1 MGKRGQRF
9 SNERGATI
17 VLVAV
22 SLTVLLGMGALAVD
36 LGMLIKARNDAQR
49 NADAAALAGASAYQ
63 NAKPYDAIYEAKDRA
78 FDYIARN
85 PIGKTFVNAL
95 PYDTTITGNRYVFEN
110 PNAVVVVLPDS
121 EKVRV
126 IVRRSGIG
134 TWFSR
139 VMGTDAATVSAKAAA
154 IAATAGAAKCVKPF
168 AMPDIWQENTTGQQ
182 GEDKNANRIPE
193 LLGSPPEKW
202 EYHQTAG
209 SQGGKSWNADHYRPY
224 DDKRVGRTGDE
235 TGWGTSFRNEY
246 ADASGNQYWDD
257 YGRLLI
263 MKPNNPSQA
272 PAPGFF
278 QAWVMPGSGNG
289 AKEYQENIETCHE
302 AEIMLERDYDVDEEV
317 QTNDNEPGNM
327 LGPTYKGI
335 DNLLA
340 QDSLA
345 CWHEFNDPDRPG
357 FKTGEVRLRATM
369 GGPCSITYPGWE
381 SSPRV
386 ILTPLFD
393 PELIGTGRTAL
404 KFNNLAMWFL
414 EGRGNGN
421 QAPIMARFMYF
432 AKGTE
437 VDTTKGSLVKTLR
450 LVE

>member
-1 MGKRGQRF
+1 MGMRGRV

-22 SLTVLLGMGALAVD
+22 SLAALLGMGALAVD
-36 LGMLIKARNDAQR
+36 LGMLIKARSDAQR
-49 NADAAALAGASAYQ
+49 NADAAALAGASAFQ
-63 NAKPYDAIYEAKDRA
+63 NAKPQDAVYDAKDRA
-78 FDYIARN
+78 FEYITRN
-85 PIGKTFVNAL
+85 PIGKTFLGVT
-95 PYDTTITGNRYVFEN
+95 PHDTTINGSRYIFEH

-126 IVRRSGIG
+126 IVRRPGIG
-134 TWFSR
+134 TFFGRILGSD
-139 VMGTDAATVSAKAAA
+139 VATVSAKAAA
-154 IAATAGAAKCVKPF
+154 VAATAGAGKCVKPF
-168 AMPDIWQENTTGQQ
+168 AMPDIWHETTED
-182 GEDKNANRIPE
+182 EDKNLNRIPE
-193 LLGSPPEKW
+193 PLGSPPERW
-202 EYHQTAG
+202 EYHATAG

-224 DDKRVGRTGDE
+224 NDHRTDRTGDE
-235 TGWGTSFRNEY
+235 TGWGTSFRNNSYDEN
-246 ADASGNQYWDD
+246 GNRYFDD
-257 YGRLLI
+257 FGRLLI

-289 AKEYQENIETCHE
+289 AAEYRENIVTCHE
-302 AEIMLERDYDVDEEV
+302 AEVVLEREYAVDETV

-327 LGPTYKGI
+327 LGPTYQGI
-335 DNLLA
+335 DSLMA
-340 QDSLA
+340 MDSLA
-345 CWHEFNDPDRPG
+345 CWHEFDDPEHSG
-357 FKTGEVRLRATM
+357 FKTGKVMKRATS
-369 GGPCSITYPGWE
+369 GGACNVEYPGWE

-404 KFNNLAMWFL
+404 TFNNLGMWFL

-432 AKGTE
+432 AKGT
-437 VDTTKGSLVKTLR
+437 VADTTKGSLVKLLK